1 MARPK
6 KEIPKHKPTA
16 KDWAK
21 IRALYLRGETL
32 DYVMEQIPDVEIRRS
47 TISERMSR
55 EGINKK
61 KSGIETKVEP
71 KYPSK
76 ADCQIVRP
84 SFNPMGIAPFSSIR
98 GKADINKVKILP
110 FDIKRCKISTNL
122 SAIHTSNNCF
132 LFKINI

>member
-61 KSGIETKVEP
+61 KREIEERTKQ
-71 KYPSK
+71 KL
-76 ADCQIVRP
+76 CQR
-84 SFNPMGIAPFSSIR
+84 N
-98 GKADINKVKILP
+98 
-110 FDIKRCKISTNL
+110 
-122 SAIHTSNNCF
+122 
-132 LFKINI
+132 